1 MVTAGAY
8 AIGVLDGMIER
19 GEVVIERY
27 QARLCAM
34 EGATF
39 SAQRLRGTIQVMQGR
54 LDALR
59 LTRSRQQTAT
69 PTH

>member
-19 GEVVIERY
+19 GEVAIERY
-27 QARLCAM
+27 QARLGAM

-59 LTRSRQQTAT
+59 LSRSRQQTAT
-69 PTH
+69 PAH